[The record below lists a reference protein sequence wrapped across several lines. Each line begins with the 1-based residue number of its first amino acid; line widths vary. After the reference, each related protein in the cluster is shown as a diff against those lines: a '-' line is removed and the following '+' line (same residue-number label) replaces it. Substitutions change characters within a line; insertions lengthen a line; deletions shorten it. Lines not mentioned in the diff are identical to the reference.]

1 VDHTTLDMP
10 IVGMHCAACATRI
23 EQALGTAPGV
33 ARAGVNYATA
43 RATVTF
49 DPAVVDPIGLR
60 AVVQEQG
67 YDAIPPEAG
76 EDAAALAREAEY
88 HRLRVR
94 FVVAAA
100 LTAPLVTVAMGGHL
114 VPALEP
120 VLDFPGRDWVELA
133 LATPV
138 LFWAGWD
145 FLAGAY
151 RSARRRAADMNT
163 LVAMGTLSAYLYS
176 LAATAGAVA
185 FGYGLHGVYYEVAA
199 SIVTLILLG
208 NMLQARAS
216 ARTRG
221 AVEALLDLSP
231 PTAFVVR
238 DGREVETA
246 VADVKVGDLILVRP
260 GGKVPVDGEVEE
272 GSSSVDESMLTGEPM
287 PVSKRAGDPV
297 VGGALNTTGSF
308 RFRATKVGADTV
320 LRQIVR
326 LVEQAQ
332 GSKAPIQRLAD
343 TVAGVFVPVVLALA
357 VATFV
362 VWFDLAPVETRLV
375 RATLAAVAVLIIACP
390 CALGLATPTAIMVGT
405 GRGAQSGI
413 LIKGG
418 EALEAAHKVA
428 TIVLDKTGTVTVGKP
443 TVAAVVA
450 AGPFSDDELL
460 RLAASAERGSE
471 HPLGA
476 AMVKEARERGAA
488 LADPVDFQAIAGHG
502 IEAVVEG
509 RRVLVGNA
517 RLLRE
522 RGIEPDE
529 KAAELGGTAGYVA
542 IDGAFAGAV
551 VVADRVKPEARA
563 AVGRLHDMGLEVVM
577 LTGDSRREA
586 ERVAREVGIDRV
598 VAEVLPADKA
608 DAVRSIQAEGR
619 KVAMVGDGVNDA
631 PALAAADVG
640 VAMGSGTDVAI
651 EASDVTLVR
660 GDLHGVADAIELS
673 RATMRTVRQNLFFA
687 FAYNVLGIPVAAG
700 ALYPLT
706 GMMLSPIL
714 ASAAMA
720 LSSVSVVA
728 NALRLRGFSIRRTG
742 GRS

>member
-1 VDHTTLDMP
+1 MDHTTLDMP